1 MVKFSKFQ
9 ASLVKQSGAS
19 SIDTLI
25 GQIVDFVKESVSN
38 ISPDKIDPSLLR
50 FICNVI
56 ENSYTKKDVIDNKID
71 KKEVVIDVYIILK
84 PAANNVEDRKMLDK
98 LIEDFHTSGQIL
110 KVSRLRYYYKVFKNQ
125 LFSKKESKV

>member
-9 ASLVKQSGAS
+9 ASLVKLTGS
-19 SIDTLI
+19 SSVDSLI
-25 GQIVDFVKESVSN
+25 GEIVNFVKESVSN

-71 KKEVVIDVYIILK
+71 KKKVVIDVYIILK
-84 PAANNVEDRKMLDK
+84 PAANNVDDRRMLDK
-98 LIEDFHTSGQIL
+98 MIEDLHSSGGIL
-110 KVSRLRYYYKVFKNQ
+110 KVSRLKYYYKQIKNQ
-125 LFSKKESKV
+125 LFSKKE